1 MPDQVN
7 TQNPASQVVA
17 GANDAEN
24 ISGRGVF
31 IIETVPIGVSV
42 RTAFLA
48 EDGRLIDVPAVFPDL
63 MYAMSQIDELR
74 QHVARRFAEAAQV
87 GSQVIAQQIKSNR
100 AQSQPSAASAAEQTA
115 EQKTSQH
122 RRLSKGS
129 TRSSAKVSKKS
140 VKQKLDQNLG

>member
-87 GSQVIAQQIKSNR
+87 GSKVIAQQIKSNR
-100 AQSQPSAASAAEQTA
+100 AQSQPSAAFAAEQTA

-140 VKQKLDQNLG
+140 VKQKLDQDLG